1 MPLCLSVD
9 LISFILLI
17 SNLLNGL
24 SLKCKIGGCGHG
36 FSGCDGLGGPSGFDG
51 LGGFGGFSGLGGFGG
66 FSGFSRFDG
75 YSMLSLKSFP
85 VAFTLLLNKR

>member
-36 FSGCDGLGGPSGFDG
+36 FSGCDGLGGPSGFG
-51 LGGFGGFSGLGGFGG
+51 RFSGLGGFGG

-85 VAFTLLLNKR
+85 VSFTLLLNKR

>member
-36 FSGCDGLGGPSGFDG
+36 FSGCDGLGGPSGFDR
-51 LGGFGGFSGLGGFGG
+51 LGG

-85 VAFTLLLNKR
+85 VSFTLLLNKR

>member
-51 LGGFGGFSGLGGFGG
+51 LGGS
-66 FSGFSRFDG
+66 SGFSRFDG

-85 VAFTLLLNKR
+85 VSFTLLLNKR

>member
-36 FSGCDGLGGPSGFDG
+36 FSGFD
-51 LGGFGGFSGLGGFGG
+51 GLGGFGG

-75 YSMLSLKSFP
+75 YSMLALKSFP
-85 VAFTLLLNKR
+85 VSFTLLLNKR

>member
-51 LGGFGGFSGLGGFGG
+51 LGGF
-66 FSGFSRFDG
+66 SGFSRFDG

-85 VAFTLLLNKR
+85 VSFTLLLNKR